1 VNLNG
6 RLQRARSLIAGGKS
20 DEGLKLAQQ
29 VLRDRPDSAEAHF
42 TAARALLAL
51 RRLDEAEAE
60 LHRAVER
67 EPNLPDAYLLLG
79 GLSLDVRHDPA
90 EAEASFRKAL
100 EYRAGDATTHF
111 HIARCRL
118 LQNDK
123 DGAAKEFAEAVRYR
137 PGFAA
142 AHLALGEL
150 DLEAGR
156 VDDALTHLEAV
167 AKLEPNNDKARDLLA
182 QARAKKKP

>member
-1 VNLNG
+1 
-6 RLQRARSLIAGGKS
+6 LIGEGKA
-20 DEGLKLAQQ
+20 DEALKLVQQ
-29 VLRDRPDSAEAHF
+29 ALRDRPDSAEAHF

-51 RRLDEAEAE
+51 RRIDEAEAE

-79 GLSLDVRHDPA
+79 GLSLEVHHDAAGA
-90 EAEASFRKAL
+90 EDNFRKAL
-100 EYRAGDATTHF
+100 EYRANDATAHY
-111 HIARCRL
+111 HVARCRL

-123 DGAAKEFAEAVRYR
+123 DGATKEFAEAVRYR
-137 PGFAA
+137 PGYAA

-156 VDDALTHLEAV
+156 IDDAITHLEAA

-182 QARAKKKP
+182 QAKAKKKS